1 MNSTLYS
8 YFGQLFVA
16 CVKPART
23 AIILCSVYIGLN
35 NFFAGLIV
43 RPQEMNTGF
52 FMVPYYI
59 TPGHYVYEGMITSI
73 FYNDDRRVEV
83 LDGSLFLEFLVEEGY
98 CEQGATPENCEGTV
112 SQYVLYFF
120 GGEYV
125 EDNILRN
132 IVVLGLIVLLV
143 RILLWAALK
152 YIRFS
157 D

>member
-1 MNSTLYS
+1 
-8 YFGQLFVA
+8 
-16 CVKPART
+16 
-23 AIILCSVYIGLN
+23 VYIGLN

-73 FYNDDRRVEV
+73 FSKDDRLVR
-83 LDGSLFLEFLVEEGY
+83 LDEGSLFLQFLVEEGY
-98 CEQGATPENCEGTV
+98 CESTNLSGCEGTV
-112 SQYVLYFF
+112 SQYVIYFF
-120 GGEYV
+120 GGEY
-125 EDNILRN
+125 ERDNILRN
-132 IVVLGLIVLLV
+132 VVILGLIVVLV

>member
-1 MNSTLYS
+1 
-8 YFGQLFVA
+8 
-16 CVKPART
+16 
-23 AIILCSVYIGLN
+23 VYIGLN

-43 RPQEMNTGF
+43 RPEEMNTGF

-73 FYNDDRRVEV
+73 FSNDDRFVQVDEGSMFQQF
-83 LDGSLFLEFLVEEGY
+83 LIDGGY
-98 CEQGATPENCEGTV
+98 CPDPPLDCRGTV
-112 SQYVLYFF
+112 SDYVLYFF

-125 EDNILRN
+125 RENIPRN
-132 IVVLGLIVLLV
+132 GIILGCTVALV